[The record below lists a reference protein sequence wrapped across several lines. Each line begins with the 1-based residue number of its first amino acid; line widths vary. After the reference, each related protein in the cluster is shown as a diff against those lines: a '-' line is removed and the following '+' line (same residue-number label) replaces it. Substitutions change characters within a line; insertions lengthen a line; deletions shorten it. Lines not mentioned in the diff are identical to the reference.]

1 MSLTLSIQ
9 GSGAAP
15 DGVPQRTQM
24 TGGALTLGR
33 GAENDIKLPDPERHL
48 SKRHCVIE
56 ERSGVYVL
64 IDVSTNGTFLNYSK
78 EPVAGESPP
87 LGDGDIVALGPYEFR
102 VEIAETGAVAGGAA
116 DPFADL
122 PPPLEDA
129 PLDPAP
135 KGGQDFVGT
144 LDDPGASL
152 NDGGDD
158 ILAPFGDAPKGEL
171 AGSDPFAQGG
181 GASVLPEDDA
191 FLRDLGALA
200 PAPDESHKGASI
212 SDHGRSEADVFETAA
227 TTRTTIPDDW
237 DLNGPDDSGASGED
251 PFAPPRPTAQ
261 PPAPEPAPQ
270 QPAPPQPA
278 PPTPADVDPFAEEDD
293 LLAPAPEPAAPPPTT
308 PSPPSAP
315 AADPFAEEDDLPPP
329 APAPEARIETTQPP
343 EPEPIPQAQPAAPA
357 PAPAA
362 TAPAAP
368 VTAATPVSGDAARA
382 FLQAAGVA
390 EDLIGDEELVDVMRN
405 SGAAFR
411 AMVEGLREVL
421 MTRSSIKG
429 EFRMN
434 QTMIQSGGNNAL
446 KFSISG
452 EHAVKALLKPD
463 VAGYLSAE
471 DSVRQGLDDVKAHE
485 VAMVTGMQAALESLI
500 KRFDP
505 GSLEKRMAKSAS
517 GIGAVFRGGKK
528 ATYWDAFTQLY
539 DDIATEAED
548 DFQALF
554 GKAFAKAYEEQL
566 RSLEGERK

>member
-1 MSLTLSIQ
+1 MSLTLVIQ
-9 GSGAAP
+9 STGAAP
-15 DGVPQRTQM
+15 EGVPPRAEM
-24 TGGALTLGR
+24 SGGALTLGR
-33 GAENDIKLPDPERHL
+33 GAENDVKLPDPERHL

-64 IDVSTNGTFLNYSK
+64 VDVSTNGTFLNYAS

-87 LGDGDIVALGPYEFR
+87 LGHGDIIKLGAYEFK
-102 VEIAETGAVAGGAA
+102 VEIAGAPGATTPPSS

-129 PLDPAP
+129 PMAPAP
-135 KGGQDFVGT
+135 KAGEDFVGR
-144 LDDPGASL
+144 LDDPGAAL
-152 NDGGDD
+152 NEGNED
-158 ILAPFGDAPKGEL
+158 ILAPFGEAPKGQL
-171 AGSDPFAQGG
+171 AGADPFAHPD
-181 GASVLPEDDA
+181 ADSVLPDDDS
-191 FLRDLGALA
+191 FLRDLGALG
-200 PAPDESHKGASI
+200 PAPDDRHSGASI

-237 DLNGPDDSGASGED
+237 DLGAPDDGAQGGDPLTPPPPQAPTQEPTPTPPPPSQPAEAD
-251 PFAPPRPTAQ
+251 PFA
-261 PPAPEPAPQ
+261 
-270 QPAPPQPA
+270 
-278 PPTPADVDPFAEEDD
+278 EDD
-293 LLAPAPEPAAPPPTT
+293 LLAPAPEPAAAPT
-308 PSPPSAP
+308 PAPSAP
-315 AADPFAEEDDLPPP
+315 PPQPTAPPAQAAPPSSDPFAEDDDILGSAPSPEPAPVAPLPPSAAAPDP
-329 APAPEARIETTQPP
+329 ALAPE
-343 EPEPIPQAQPAAPA
+343 PAAPA
-357 PAPAA
+357 PSAPAPAA
-362 TAPAAP
+362 A
-368 VTAATPVSGDAARA
+368 PVSGDAARA
-382 FLQAAGVA
+382 FLEAAGVDQSLISDA
-390 EDLIGDEELVDVMRN
+390 ELTDVMRQ

-434 QTMIQSGGNNAL
+434 QTMIQSGGNNPL

-463 VAGYLSAE
+463 VAGYLAA
-471 DSVRQGLDDVKAHE
+471 DDAVKQGLDDVKAHE

-505 GSLEKRMAKSAS
+505 ESLEKRMAKSAS
-517 GIGAVFRGGKK
+517 GLGAVFRGGKK

-539 DDIATEAED
+539 EDIATEAED

-554 GKAFAKAYEEQL
+554 GKAFAKAYEQQL